1 VNISSASAKLGRP
14 ELAWY
19 AASKRGVRELTESMR
34 FETRERGKGGFKWST
49 IHRSYIAKRMFEG
62 AKLRGIGDVIAPLLP
77 DHDVAAEAIVEPA
90 LVKGRCFPKR
100 PRTVRSIIPLKGLVP
115 DELYQRC
122 VAIPDVTGNMKAW
135 KGRK

>member
-1 VNISSASAKLGRP
+1 
-14 ELAWY
+14 
-19 AASKRGVRELTESMR
+19 
-34 FETRERGKGGFKWST
+34 
-49 IHRSYIAKRMFEG
+49 
-62 AKLRGIGDVIAPLLP
+62 
-77 DHDVAAEAIVEPA
+77 
-90 LVKGRCFPKR
+90 VKGRCFPKR